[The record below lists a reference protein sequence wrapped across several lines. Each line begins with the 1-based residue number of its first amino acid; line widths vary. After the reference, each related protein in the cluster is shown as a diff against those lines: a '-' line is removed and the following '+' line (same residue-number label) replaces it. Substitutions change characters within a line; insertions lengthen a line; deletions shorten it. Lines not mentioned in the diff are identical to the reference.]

1 MDPAFKARLAARER
15 LIGTLLTLPSPEV
28 AEIFASS
35 GFDFLLLDM
44 EHGLLDVQAVQRLVQ
59 VIGGRCPGLVR
70 VPLNEEGCIK
80 KVLDIG
86 VSGLMVPQ
94 VNTPELARLAV
105 RFCKYPPQGT
115 RSVGINR
122 AHGYGP
128 GFQGYV
134 DRANQD
140 TSLVVQI
147 EHIQAVENVEAII
160 RTPGVDAALI
170 GPYDLSASMGKI
182 GQLED
187 PEVQRAIQRV
197 RTACAACQF
206 PLGIY
211 YSDPVRA
218 RQSLAD
224 GFSFAAVLSD
234 ILLLSDA
241 ATSLSKDLNDCSC
254 PHPRKIEHE

>member
-1 MDPAFKARLAARER
+1 MDATFKSRLASRER
-15 LIGTLLTLPSPEV
+15 LIGTLLTLPSPEL

-35 GFDFLLLDM
+35 GFDFLWLDM
-44 EHGLLDVQAVQRLVQ
+44 EHGLLDVQDVQRLVQ
-59 VIGGRCPGLVR
+59 ATGGRCPCLVR
-70 VPLNEEGCIK
+70 VPLNEEAWIK

-94 VNTPELARLAV
+94 VNTVELAQLAV
-105 RFCKYPPQGT
+105 RFSKYPPQGA
-115 RSVGINR
+115 RSVGFNR

-128 GFQGYV
+128 GFQEYV

-147 EHIQAVENVEAII
+147 EHVQAVENVEGII

-170 GPYDLSASMGKI
+170 GLYDLSASMGKT
-182 GQLED
+182 GQLGD
-187 PEVQRAIQRV
+187 PEVLRAIHRV
-197 RTACAACQF
+197 RAACAARRF

-211 YSDPVRA
+211 LSNPAQA
-218 RQSLAD
+218 RQFLAE

-234 ILLLSDA
+234 ILLLSEA
-241 ATSLSKDLNDCSC
+241 ANHLSIEL
-254 PHPRKIEHE
+254 RKP